1 MFSNLYSE
9 SEGEIM
15 GKYGYARVS
24 TTAQSLDEQIEQLE
38 AQGIEPNNIY
48 AEKFTGTKT
57 DRPEFN
63 KVLRN
68 LNKGDELVVTKLDR
82 LARNSRE
89 ALDIIEPLLDNGVEI
104 NVLNVGKL
112 DNTTIGKLTYQILLA
127 VAEME
132 RNTIVER
139 TQAGKEYAKKHNK
152 NYKEG
157 RPKRTITRY
166 YENIYKYLKDGHSY
180 TETERYFNVSRSTIY
195 RIKKQI
201 EQEK

>member
-1 MFSNLYSE
+1 
-9 SEGEIM
+9 M

-24 TTAQSLDEQIEQLE
+24 TNAQSLDDQIEQLQE
-38 AQGIEPNNIY
+38 QGIEPSNIY

-57 DRPEFN
+57 NRPEFN
-63 KVLRN
+63 KVLKQ
-68 LNKGDELVVTKLDR
+68 LNRGDELVVTKLDR

-89 ALDIIEPLLDNGVEI
+89 ALDIIEPLLDKGIEI

-112 DNTTIGKLTYQILLA
+112 NNSTVGKLTYQILLA

-139 TQAGKEYAKKHNK
+139 TQSGKAYAKKHNK

-157 RPKRTITRY
+157 RPKR
-166 YENIYKYLKDGHSY
+166 
-180 TETERYFNVSRSTIY
+180 
-195 RIKKQI
+195 
-201 EQEK
+201 

>member
-1 MFSNLYSE
+1 MT
-9 SEGEIM
+9 
-15 GKYGYARVS
+15 KYGYARVS
-24 TTAQSLDEQIEQLE
+24 TSAQSLAEQIEQLE
-38 AQGIEPNNIY
+38 AQGIEPSNIY

-63 KVLRN
+63 KVIRN
-68 LNKGDELVVTKLDR
+68 LHKGDELVVTKLDR
-82 LARNSRE
+82 LARNTRE
-89 ALDIIEPLLDNGVEI
+89 ALEIIEPLLDNGIEI
-104 NVLNVGKL
+104 NVLNIGKL
-112 DNTTIGKLTYQILLA
+112 NNSTVGKLTYQLLLA

-132 RNTIVER
+132 RNMIVER
-139 TQAGKEYAKKHNK
+139 TQAGKEYARKHNK

-157 RPKRTITRY
+157 RPKRTITKY
-166 YENIYKYLKDGHSY
+166 YQNIYNYLKNGHSY

>member
-1 MFSNLYSE
+1 MTT
-9 SEGEIM
+9 
-15 GKYGYARVS
+15 YGYARVS
-24 TTAQSLDEQIEQLE
+24 TNAQSLDEQIEQLE
-38 AQGIEPNNIY
+38 AQGIEPNSIY
-48 AEKFTGTKT
+48 SEKFTGTKT
-57 DRPEFN
+57 NRPQFN
-63 KVLRN
+63 KVLKQ
-68 LNKGDELVVTKLDR
+68 LNKGDTLVVTKLDR

-89 ALDIIEPLLDNGVEI
+89 ALDIIEPLLDNGIEI

-112 DNTTIGKLTYQILLA
+112 NNSTVGKLTYQILLA

-157 RPKRTITRY
+157 RPKRTITKY
-166 YENIYKYLKDGHSY
+166 YMNIYKYLKNGHSY
-180 TETERYFNVSRSTIY
+180 TETERYFNISRSTIY

-201 EQEK
+201 EQDK

>member
-1 MFSNLYSE
+1 MTT
-9 SEGEIM
+9 
-15 GKYGYARVS
+15 YGYARVS
-24 TTAQSLDEQIEQLE
+24 TNGQNLDEQIEQLE
-38 AQGIEPNNIY
+38 AQGIEPSNIY
-48 AEKFTGTKT
+48 SEKFTGTKT

-63 KVLRN
+63 KVLRQ
-68 LNKGDELVVTKLDR
+68 LSKGDELVVTKLDR

-89 ALDIIEPLLDNGVEI
+89 ALEIIEPLLDKGIEI

-112 DNTTIGKLTYQILLA
+112 DNSTVGKLTYQILLA

-132 RNTIVER
+132 RNMIVER

-201 EQEK
+201 ERM